1 LEDKEI
7 PLILMA
13 LYHMW
18 LARNNPQDLP
28 MIEDP
33 YKIARRVMVLTDEEW
48 YELKESGPICAVQ
61 AVEH

>member
-1 LEDKEI
+1 LEDKELS
-7 PLILMA
+7 LILMV

-18 LARNNPQDLP
+18 LAHNNAQDLP

-33 YKIARRVMVLTDEEW
+33 DKIARRVMVLTEGW
-48 YELKESGPICAVQ
+48 YELEDSGPVRAVQ